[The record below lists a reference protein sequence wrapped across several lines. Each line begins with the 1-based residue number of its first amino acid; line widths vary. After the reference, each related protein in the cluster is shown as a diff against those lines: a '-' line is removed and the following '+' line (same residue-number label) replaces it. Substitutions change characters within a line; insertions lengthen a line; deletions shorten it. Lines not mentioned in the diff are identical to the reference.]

1 MLVKHGH
8 MPKLVAEDLDL
19 ARAREFFA
27 QHRDLAH
34 IRVRKRG
41 ELLVIE
47 SGPQDGPVAHARL
60 RRTTQQYW
68 TLEMATHT
76 GRWERTPFRATRDE
90 LLDML
95 VSQFG
100 WTLTDI
106 AGAAQRMP
114 ST

>member
-1 MLVKHGH
+1 
-8 MPKLVAEDLDL
+8 MPKLPADDLDL
-19 ARAREFFA
+19 LRAREFFA
-27 QHRDLAH
+27 RHADLAH

-47 SGPQDGPVAHARL
+47 SGPDDDPVSHARL
-60 RRTTQQYW
+60 RRTTKQWW

-90 LLDML
+90 LLNML
-95 VSQFG
+95 VEQFG

-106 AGAAQRMP
+106 AGGAHPNAARTSDPQN
-114 ST
+114 

>member
-1 MLVKHGH
+1 
-8 MPKLVAEDLDL
+8 MPKLAAEELDLD
-19 ARAREFFA
+19 RAREFFA
-27 QHRDLAH
+27 QHDDLKH

-41 ELLVIE
+41 ELLIIE
-47 SGPQDGPVAHARL
+47 SGPDDDPVHHARL
-60 RRTTQQYW
+60 RRTTKQYW

-90 LLDML
+90 ILDML

-106 AGAAQRMP
+106 AGGAHPNAARTSDPQY
-114 ST
+114 